1 MGKTQDAVDRA
12 TAAVTKAT
20 TVEESATLLI
30 RAIIT
35 AARENA
41 GNVTNLNAAM
51 DAFEAK
57 TTELSDAVV
66 ENTPAEE
73 PPPPPAA

>member
-1 MGKTQDAVDRA
+1 MGKNQDAVDRA

-20 TVEESATLLI
+20 SVEASATALI
-30 RAIIT
+30 ASIIA

-41 GNVTNLNAAM
+41 TDPTALNAAM

-57 TTELSDAVV
+57 TTELGDAVV
-66 ENTPAEE
+66 ANTPAEN
-73 PPPPPAA
+73 PPA